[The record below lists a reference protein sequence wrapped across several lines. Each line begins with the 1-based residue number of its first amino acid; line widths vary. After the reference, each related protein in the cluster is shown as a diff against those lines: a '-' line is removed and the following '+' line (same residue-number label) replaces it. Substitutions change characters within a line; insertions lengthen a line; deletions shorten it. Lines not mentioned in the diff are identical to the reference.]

1 MSDKNVSSPPIQ
13 VFVIEDDAHFCATL
27 CDAIDS
33 ASDLRVAG
41 RAMSMADGLA
51 LLDGPPGDVLLV
63 DLGLPDGSGI
73 EVIDEAARR
82 WPQCG
87 IMVSTHFGD
96 EAHVMQS
103 IQAGATGYL
112 LKNSAPFK
120 IADEIRSLVNG
131 GSPITPIIAR
141 KILTQFRHVP
151 LVATEAPV
159 DPNQDAPSPLSVREA
174 EVLTLITK
182 GFTSQEIAQLMSVS
196 PFTVRSFIRR
206 IYIKLKVNSK
216 AEAIFE
222 ARSQGLLH
230 QGP

>member
-1 MSDKNVSSPPIQ
+1 MSDKRISPPPIQ
-13 VFVIEDDAHFCATL
+13 VLVIEDDAHFCATL

-33 ASDLRVAG
+33 ASDLSVAG
-41 RAMSMADGLA
+41 RAMNMAAGLA
-51 LLDGPPGDVLLV
+51 LLEGPPADVLLI

-73 EVIDEAARR
+73 EVIAETARR

-96 EAHVMQS
+96 EAHVMRS

-112 LKNSAPFK
+112 LKNSTPFK

-141 KILTQFRHVP
+141 KILTRFRDVP
-151 LVATEAPV
+151 LVATDAPV
-159 DPNQDAPSPLSVREA
+159 DPNQDTLTPLSVREA

-196 PFTVRSFIRR
+196 PFTVRSFVRR
-206 IYIKLKVNSK
+206 IYVKLKVNSK
-216 AEAIFE
+216 AEAIYE
-222 ARSQGLLH
+222 ARNQGLL
-230 QGP
+230 PD

>member
-1 MSDKNVSSPPIQ
+1 MSDKRISRPPIQ
-13 VFVIEDDAHFCATL
+13 VLVIEDDAHFCATL

-33 ASDLRVAG
+33 ASDLSVAG
-41 RAMSMADGLA
+41 RAMNMAAGLA
-51 LLDGPPGDVLLV
+51 LLEGPPADVLLI

-73 EVIDEAARR
+73 EVIAETALR

-96 EAHVMQS
+96 EAHVMRS

-112 LKNSAPFK
+112 LKNSTPFK

-141 KILTQFRHVP
+141 KILTRFRDVP
-151 LVATEAPV
+151 LVTTDAPV
-159 DPNQDAPSPLSVREA
+159 DPNQDTLTPLSVREA

-196 PFTVRSFIRR
+196 PFTVRSFVRR
-206 IYIKLKVNSK
+206 IYVKLKVSSK
-216 AEAIFE
+216 AEAIYE
-222 ARSQGLLH
+222 ARNQGLLRD
-230 QGP
+230 